1 MAEASTV
8 GGDLTVRGTLSPQAI
23 NMPQNAI
30 DSDAQIKAGTNIS
43 ADKTQTRIYRSHS
56 QPNTAATAE
65 TRTLFIARKT
75 GTVKEIRVGSIVAA
89 TGDSTTTVNVLK
101 NGTTILSSS
110 VVLNNANTARTS
122 VAAAISS
129 SALVA
134 GDWLDVAITIS
145 AGTGT
150 LPTGLFVQMEIDQ
163 NGT

>member
-1 MAEASTV
+1 MTTV
-8 GGDLTVRGTLSPQAI
+8 LDDDVTIRGTLSPESI

-30 DSDAQIKAGTNIS
+30 SADAQIKAGTNIS
-43 ADKTQTRIYRSHS
+43 ADKTQTRIYRTHA

-65 TRTLFIARKT
+65 TRAMFVARKA
-75 GTVKEIRVGSIVAA
+75 GTVKEVLVGSIAKA

-110 VVLNNANTARTS
+110 VVLNNANTNRVG

-129 SALVA
+129 SVLAI
-134 GDWLDVAITIS
+134 GDWLEVVITIS

-150 LPTGLFVQMEIDQ
+150 LPTGLFVQIEIDQ
-163 NGT
+163 AGA